1 MTGFEKA
8 IVISLA
14 VLGVMSTRFLPFLIF
29 RPNRPTPP
37 LVRYL
42 GKWLGP
48 AVFGLLVVYCFRQ
61 TIATGDRLIPMLA
74 ATLATVVCQLRWHSM
89 ILSMPIGTALY
100 MILIRLT

>member
-1 MTGFEKA
+1 MTEFEKA
-8 IVISLA
+8 IVITLA

-29 RPNRPTPP
+29 RPDRPTPS

-61 TIATGDRLIPMLA
+61 TIATGDRLIPMLI

-89 ILSMPIGTALY
+89 ILAMSVGTALY

>member
-61 TIATGDRLIPMLA
+61 TIATGDRLIPSPCSPRHLRRSSVNFVG
-74 ATLATVVCQLRWHSM
+74 TV
-89 ILSMPIGTALY
+89 
-100 MILIRLT
+100 

>member
-29 RPNRPTPP
+29 RPTPP
-37 LVRYL
+37 PARYL
-42 GKWLGP
+42 GEWLDSD
-48 AVFGLLVVYCFRQ
+48 VFGLLVVYCFRQ
-61 TIATGDRLIPMLA
+61 TISTGDRLIPMLA
-74 ATLATVVCQLRWHSM
+74 ATLATVVYQLRWHSM
-89 ILSMPIGTALY
+89 ILSMSIGTALY